1 LGFTGGKQL
10 GYRYAEGLAYGDCE
24 ETKTTKPTKSERFL
38 VQMESVV
45 PWRKL
50 IALI

>member
-1 LGFTGGKQL
+1 MGGKQL
-10 GYRYAEGLAYGDCE
+10 GHRYAEGLAYGDYE
-24 ETKTTKPTKSERFL
+24 ETKATKLTKSERFL
-38 VQMESVV
+38 AQMESVV